1 MTDPGTSPPSSFD
14 TTTPPPA
21 VSISKRQE
29 LVRREGT
36 NWALP
41 RNVATANGNAIVRTI
56 RVQCYPDRFV
66 LLPSRGEGRVEMFGL
81 SDGDINRATL
91 RLATAVRDRIERW
104 GAALP
109 GGRWQ
114 PRLDV
119 EIMRHGEQRFHQL
132 RILMSGSGVEVE
144 GRPGK

>member
-1 MTDPGTSPPSSFD
+1 
-14 TTTPPPA
+14 
-21 VSISKRQE
+21 VKRQ
-29 LVRREGT
+29 GT

-41 RNVATANGNAIVRTI
+41 RSVATSNGNAIVRTI

-66 LLPSRGEGRVEMFGL
+66 LLPARGEGRVEMFGL

-91 RLATAVRDRIERW
+91 ELATAIRDRIVRW

-109 GGRWQ
+109 GGRWH

-119 EIMRHGEQRFHQL
+119 EIMPHGERRFHQL
-132 RILMSGSGVEVE
+132 RTLMRGSGVEVE
-144 GRPGK
+144 GRPTP